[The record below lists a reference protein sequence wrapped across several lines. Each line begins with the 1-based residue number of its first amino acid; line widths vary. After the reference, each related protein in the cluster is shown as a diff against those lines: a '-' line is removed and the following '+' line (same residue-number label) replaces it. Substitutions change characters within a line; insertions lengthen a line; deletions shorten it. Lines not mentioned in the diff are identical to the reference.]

1 MGIIDT
7 GQIKIAYAESGPSDG
22 NAVILIRGQ
31 GTQMVHWPE
40 EFYEP
45 FAAAGYRTVRF
56 DNRDTGLSSKFDRL
70 CGQELVHMWEQATAG
85 KDFHP
90 PYTLDDMV
98 NDVVGLLDAL
108 DIDKAHVVGISMGG
122 VIAQLITARHGN
134 RVRPLTS
141 VMSASRS
148 IDPALIA
155 DLWTTPKP
163 REEAIEEWVDYMHTF
178 GSKAM
183 LADDEYCRQQAA
195 AAFDRC
201 YAPDGANRQ
210 ILAICAASNVSE
222 LVRSI
227 AAPTLVVH
235 GAGDLLVPPEA
246 GQETAQLIPD
256 AKFELIEGMGHDIPP
271 ALGQPLSTIII
282 DHIRAADNQ

>member
-7 GQIKIAYAESGPSDG
+7 GQLEIAYEENGPVDG
-22 NAVILIRGQ
+22 KAVILIRGQ

-40 EFYEP
+40 EFYKP

-70 CGQELVHMWEQATAG
+70 SGQELVHMWQQATAG
-85 KDFHP
+85 KNFHP

-98 NDVVGLLDAL
+98 NDVIGLLDAL

-134 RVRPLTS
+134 RVRSLTS

-155 DLWTTPKP
+155 DLWTVPKP
-163 REEAIEEWVDYMHTF
+163 REQAIEEWVDYMHTF

-183 LADDEYCRQQAA
+183 LADDEYYRQQAA

-210 ILAICAASNVSE
+210 ILAICAAGNVSE
-222 LVRSI
+222 LARSI
-227 AAPTLVVH
+227 SVPTLVVH
-235 GAGDLLVPPEA
+235 GAGDLLVPAEA
-246 GQETAQLIPD
+246 GRETAQLIPG
-256 AKFELIEGMGHDIPP
+256 ASFELIEGMGHDIPP

-282 DHIRAADNQ
+282 DHIRSADN

>member
-1 MGIIDT
+1 MDIINT
-7 GQIKIAYAESGPSDG
+7 GNVDIAYEENGPTDG
-22 NAVILIRGQ
+22 KAVILIRGQ
-31 GTQMVHWPE
+31 GTQMIHWPQ

-70 CGQELVHMWEQATAG
+70 SGQELVHMWEQATAG

-98 NDVVGLLDAL
+98 NDVVGLMDAL
-108 DIDKAHVVGISMGG
+108 NIDKAHVVGISMGG

-134 RVRPLTS
+134 RVHSLTS

-155 DLWTTPKP
+155 DLWTTPKQ

-183 LADDEYCRQQAA
+183 LADDEYYRQQAA

-210 ILAICAASNVSE
+210 ILAICAANNVSD

-227 AAPTLVVH
+227 AVPTLVVH

-246 GQETAQLIPD
+246 GQETAQLIPG

-271 ALGQPLSTIII
+271 ALGQPLSAIII
-282 DHIRAADNQ
+282 DHICSAKNQ